1 MECMYKFPERN
12 ATWGDIALRNPD
24 VGGSFPLKPLGEH
37 YIILRNNVSY
47 YHLNYEVDQKTTR
60 GVVIQHVNLASA
72 VYHQAPGIQL
82 GPSFRV
88 LDFASY
94 AFDAIW
100 FNILH
105 TLICG
110 GCVCVPS
117 DYDRQNNNIGKSIE
131 ALRATCCVLTPSVA
145 RLLHPPNV
153 PSLRTLIFAGE
164 KLHSSDI
171 VQWDKLDAIYNCY
184 GVAEC
189 TIACSL
195 RPIRSGEMKTPDI
208 GKAYGTTTWVVHPN
222 SITLASIGQIGE
234 LWIEGPLVGQGYLG
248 DPDRTAAAF
257 VQDPPWLL
265 RGGPGYPGRHGRLYR
280 TGDLVTYNPDGSLRY
295 VGRKDEQVKIHGQR
309 VEFGDVE
316 AHIRQALITEG
327 TLAIQVVVEFISPK
341 GSSNPILAAFI
352 SLPGQDE
359 ITSDALVGLTGDL
372 NDKLA
377 ASLPSHMTPSVYLPI
392 HTIPTT
398 RTGKVD
404 RQKIQE
410 IGCTID
416 LLELTSSF
424 TRRIS
429 PSNTTE
435 QILVDIWAEVL
446 NIPADH
452 ISTDARFT
460 QLGGDSITAMQVVSR
475 GYIQGIELTTSNILR
490 NHTIAKIAP
499 YCQPLR
505 NDLAADHQKSELEG
519 QPWGLSPIQK
529 LFFELHPAGLNHF
542 NQSFLL
548 RLRDVIPASAF
559 YIAAQVL
566 VSRHAML
573 RARFWRDDQDN
584 WQQYIAENDANAF
597 SFSTYSAL
605 PDTEMR
611 RLLQARQQLL
621 DITQGPVFAIDYF
634 EVDNSSIIVLFTAH
648 HLVVDLVSWRIIL
661 HDMERLLRGAQ
672 MLPAVKSTFRQWT
685 DIQKQLGEEQ
695 PSNTTDVD
703 GLLPFELSNGFDFW
717 GVAAPKN
724 VVGLV
729 CDYDVSLDPETTS
742 LLLGDSNRCLRTEP
756 VDIMVAVLIH
766 SLYMLFPDRPA
777 PAIFIEGHGREPPE
791 SSPIDLSET
800 VGWFTALCPVQ
811 VAVQRHSSLIDVIK
825 LVKDLRRSIA
835 CKGLPYFANRWLGD
849 VGQHTDQD
857 TNVEFI
863 FNYAGA
869 YQQLEGAQ
877 SIFRR
882 AEPVNIVEVSPN
894 ARRLALV
901 EINGQ
906 VVENS
911 LQFSISVHQDIKQL
925 EKLKEW
931 AEGLNETFYS
941 STRLLVR
948 IPFTATLSDFPL
960 LQWSYT
966 ELDHLTTRL
975 SRIGVGLDEVAHI
988 FPCTP
993 LQEGILLSIA
1003 KGSTTY
1009 HILQIWRCAHNSPAE
1024 GILPQTLEL
1033 AWRTVIAR
1041 HPIFSVVFVEAAGEH
1056 RFVQVQLRHAPV
1068 RIQHIAPRGGTDCP
1082 VAALKDMMRPPM
1094 FRAKEP
1100 PYNVTICQAPG
1111 GEVAFRLD
1119 INHCLIDAVSFPILL
1134 TELAKAYSGVQPLNP
1149 PPPFDRIIGHI
1160 VRRPSKAKQA
1170 YWEQYLAGVTPCRIP
1185 TTPWSHSERE
1195 TRPGPTRPITLAPS
1209 ITEKLFPFCQSR
1221 NLTRSTVIQ
1230 VAWAMT
1236 LAYLTGNRDACFGYL
1251 ASGRD
1256 VPVAGVEDVVAP
1268 LINLLISRIDLNKQ
1282 ASQVLTTTDQHLINH
1297 FEFQHI
1303 SLAEL
1308 QQQRPGLHGQQLFN
1322 TGMTVRQ
1329 IVPTTS
1335 GDGSSLKLSSEVV
1348 EEDSDEF
1355 DVGVSVELDRS
1366 ATNIR
1371 LGYRPDRIS
1380 PSLAMEAVKTLELA
1394 ITYLVSEEAD
1404 CPTGSLHDAFF
1415 YYRASMSEG
1424 QAEGVWRDR
1433 LRDLRAVQYPDLP
1446 SPAYYRRAN
1455 HSRAEF
1461 HVHNLSITKHGVE
1474 ATVLVW
1480 TAWALLLANYTNEDD
1495 VVFGTSI
1502 YNTCGKPAPGSIPG
1516 EGLSVLPVRITATEV
1531 LCLGALLQE
1540 VTAIHEELAQFR
1552 NLCSN
1557 WIRRLG
1563 ENGERACAFRTILQ
1577 VILQPG
1583 DGQEMKSTSYAKAAD
1598 WYDGVPLCLV
1608 CCIQDADMRL
1618 DVCFDSSVLET
1629 TQVQRMIDQFE
1640 GVLRQLCHAGPD
1652 PDITVRNIST
1662 VSKRDLVDIWSWNNT
1677 DVPKAVEACVHDL
1690 ITETVRRQP
1699 EALAI
1704 HAWDGDLTYQELDD
1718 LSTRLAYYLASIV
1731 RVASGDLIP
1740 LCFEKSMWTSV
1751 AMLGV
1756 MKAGAASVTMDST
1769 YPEVRLRT
1777 IIEQAHTYSKKP
1789 IILSS
1794 IANESLVYRLLKT
1807 NIYRNVVTNR
1817 TRYDPVV
1824 IPEVILRNQMH
1835 TLGRQ
1840 PVANVQPSHI
1850 LYVVFTSGST
1860 GTPKG
1865 AMITHRNFSSAIR
1878 HQRAAFGFRP
1888 DSRVFDFAS
1897 YAYTAVWFN
1906 ILHTLSC
1913 GGCVCV
1919 PSEQDRRNNLAG
1931 AINTLGA
1938 NYCVL
1943 TPSVAR
1949 LLNPTLVPNLRQL
1962 MFAGEKLHPSD
1973 YAPWDTGETNL
1984 ANCYGSAECTVA
1996 ACLAPIPIR
2005 PGATGTPNVDT
2016 RTPAIGKACGTVTWV
2031 VLPNGSGLAG
2041 IGQLGELWIEGPLV
2055 GQGYLGSPEQTD
2067 AAFIKNPP
2075 WLLQGG
2081 GPGYPGRCGR
2091 LYRTGDL
2098 VVYSPNGSLRY
2109 IGRKDDQAKIHG
2121 QRVELGDLEHHLRRH
2136 LTSRPDVHVVA
2147 EVARPAKS
2155 NAPLLVAFVTVSNA
2169 ASDTRVGDHTT
2180 LTSFLAVVK
2189 EQLAADL
2196 PSYMVPAIYLPVDEI
2211 PATGTGKINR
2221 RRLRD
2226 MISGMT
2232 LEELA
2237 GLNLARACELHRE
2250 PATEAEQWLRRSWAS
2265 VLGIE
2270 ISTISARD
2278 NFLRIG
2284 GDSIAAMRLVAA
2296 AQDQSLSLSVADVFR
2311 HPCLEDLA
2319 RILSPD
2325 INTTLDQ
2332 VIAPFSLLEPG
2343 VAEDVLRAEVA
2354 ARCQV
2359 ETHQIIDVFP
2369 CTPLQEG
2376 LLALTMRRA
2385 GDYVARNVFQLPAQ
2399 VDLNRFRLAW
2409 QQVSASHDILR
2420 TRIINLPSRGLVQ
2433 VICANPIDLTASG
2446 SGGLLDYLDEDRSR
2460 DIKLG
2465 SALTYAALIT
2475 ESDTHYFVWTI
2486 HHALY
2491 DAWTI
2496 SLLLRSIVQCYD
2508 GETHGPT
2515 IPFQAFVQYVS
2526 SLDHHTNANYWKTQ
2540 FEGCEAVPFPR
2551 LLDVAGPEIGDR
2563 SQTNQTLQHTITNLQ
2578 WPPNGITPSNIIRG
2592 AWAIFQARY
2601 SNATDVVFGAVVAG
2615 RQAPI
2620 PGINRISGPTIATVP
2635 VRIQLDYG
2643 ARIGDFLSQIQ
2654 SQSIEMLPHEQF
2666 GLSRIARIENIAR
2679 QASTFQ
2685 SVLVVQPKEEE
2696 EQGSGKHIS
2705 LLNQVGGDLSIGFN
2719 QFSTYALTLL
2729 CQLDHRGLDVVLG
2742 ADDKVVN
2749 IEAARRMME
2758 QLETIIRQ
2766 LCCAS
2771 PDTAVREITVSP
2783 RDLVDIWSW
2792 NAQVPEPAQACVH
2805 DLVAE
2810 TVRRRPDVPAICA
2823 WDGDLTYRE
2832 LDNLATKLACYL
2844 TSKNVGLGDL
2854 VPLCFEKSMW
2864 TAVAILGVMKTGAG
2878 SVILDST
2885 YPEARLYEIVQQ
2897 VHAHSNQHI
2906 ILSTVSNE
2914 RLSRALVRA
2923 ESNASSPLVI
2933 PETAVRQSVDLSNW
2947 QPVPTKPDSTLYVVF
2962 TSGSTGTPKGVVIS
2976 HANFSSAITYQRTAL
2991 HIQESSRV
2999 FDFASYAFDIS
3010 WYNLLHTLIMG
3021 GCLCVPSNNDR
3032 RNNIAGAIRRL
3043 GATYANLTPTVARL
3057 ICGQDIPSLQTIAF
3071 SGEKMTQSDIRNWDL
3086 VQTTCLNLYGPA
3098 ECTVIATVSHVT
3110 ESEKSSDPSIG
3121 KGHGVV
3127 TWVVLPDGTGLA
3139 GIGQVGELWLEGPLV
3154 SHGYLGDPQKTAA
3167 VFVKDPPWLLEGGPG
3182 YSGRRGRLYRTGDL
3196 VFYNPDGSIQ
3206 YIGRNTD
3213 EQVKIYGQRVELGDV
3228 EYHLRLCLD
3237 SSYPNVDVVA
3247 EVITPVGSSSPLLAA
3262 FLTISPIEV
3271 APVISCI
3278 EQGLSR
3284 RLPAHM
3290 VPGIYIPVEE
3300 IPMTGTG
3307 KTDRRR
3313 LREMFAN
3320 TALDQLGHRNPARP
3334 KQPPKTR
3341 LEHRLCGLWASILR
3355 INATHISTTD
3365 HFLHLGGDSV
3375 TAMKLVA
3382 AAHEEGLSLSVAR
3395 VFQYPILSDMSAHLV
3410 PESTPFDDVVPFSL
3424 VDVHVDTLQSIVCAQ
3439 NGRPVHISDVL
3450 PTTEFQQECLVSAAS
3465 IPLGRTYH
3473 FFLDFSATIQ
3483 PDQLAAACNQLWQRF
3498 DILRVIFVRLDDQY
3512 LQIVPQGTLLDLSVR
3527 LVSSISEACR
3537 QWCAGDTPLLQFGK
3551 SFVRMTILQSKHA
3564 TRLMMRLCHAQY
3576 DGLML
3581 QQIMRFVEAMLN
3593 GTPPSPVSSFAGYM
3607 QYVQNQRRPA
3617 AQYWRDLLHGS
3628 EISRL
3633 SFDASDADTTKGII
3647 KHKVLVEA
3655 PRSKF
3660 TPANTF
3666 VATCALAISEL
3677 TESRD
3682 VTVGL
3687 LVSGRAAHPRQVD
3700 IAGPCINIVPVRV
3713 RFDDDNNN
3721 VKKFEDVIEAVQRQ
3735 RVAGLAFEASQLSDI
3750 ARSSTDWGPDAQLGL
3765 GFVLQFQNIE
3775 EHPTL
3780 QADGSCVRLEVYGE
3794 EEPAVFDIPAISVVA
3809 KPIGDG
3815 WEITCTANPAMYR
3828 SETILGLIEEIRGS
3842 VERQVLVSTIE

>member
-1 MECMYKFPERN
+1 MIGKQDLATVWSWNAQVPE
-12 ATWGDIALRNPD
+12 AVEASVGDRFAEMVRRQPDAPAVCAWDGDLTYQQLDTLSTRLASHIVSLGIGCGDLVPLCFEKSMWTVVAIFGVLKAGAGSVAIDCTYPEGRLRAI
-24 VGGSFPLKPLGEH
+24 VQLAHGSSRRRLILSSTLNESLSRELAGSSNCAVVVPEAVVQQSIDDLSNWKPLAVRPND
-37 YIILRNNVSY
+37 ILYVVFTSGSTGTP
-47 YHLNYEVDQKTTR
+47 K
-60 GVVIQHVNLASA
+60 GVVIQHVNLVSA
-72 VYHQAPGIQL
+72 VYHQALGIQL

-88 LDFASY
+88 LDLASY

-117 DYDRQNNNIGKSIE
+117 DSDRQNNNIGKAIE

-145 RLLHPPNV
+145 RLLHPPDV

-189 TIACSL
+189 
-195 RPIRSGEMKTPDI
+195 
-208 GKAYGTTTWVVHPN
+208 KAFGTTTWVVHPN
-222 SITLASIGQIGE
+222 SSTLASIGQIGE

-248 DPDRTAAAF
+248 DLDRTAAAF

-265 RGGPGYPGRHGRLYR
+265 RGGPGQPGRRGRLYR
-280 TGDLVTYNPDGSLRY
+280 TGDLVAYNPDGSLRY

-309 VEFGDVE
+309 VEFGDIE

-327 TLAIQVVVEFISPK
+327 TLAIQVVVEIISPK

-352 SLPGQDE
+352 SLPGQDA
-359 ITSDALVGLTGDL
+359 IT
-372 NDKLA
+372 N
-377 ASLPSHMTPSVYLPI
+377 
-392 HTIPTT
+392 
-398 RTGKVD
+398 
-404 RQKIQE
+404 
-410 IGCTID
+410 
-416 LLELTSSF
+416 
-424 TRRIS
+424 
-429 PSNTTE
+429 
-435 QILVDIWAEVL
+435 IWAEVL
-446 NIPADH
+446 NIPAEY

-475 GYIQGIELTTSNILR
+475 GYTQGIELTVSNILR

-499 YCQPLR
+499 YCHPLR

-529 LFFELHPAGLNHF
+529 LFFELHPVGLSHF

-548 RLRDVIPASAF
+548 RLRDVVPASAF

-566 VSRHAML
+566 VSRHVML
-573 RARFWRDDQDN
+573 RARFRRDDQDN
-584 WQQYIAENDANAF
+584 WQQYIAENNANAF

-605 PDTEMR
+605 PDTEMH

-621 DITQGPVFAIDYF
+621 DITHGPVFAIDYF
-634 EVDNSSIIVLFTAH
+634 ELDSSNIIVLFTAH

-672 MLPAVKSTFRQWT
+672 TLPAVKSSFRQWT

-703 GLLPFELSNGFDFW
+703 SLLPFELSNGFDFW
-717 GVAAPKN
+717 GVAAHKN
-724 VVGLV
+724 VVGSV
-729 CDYDVSLDPETTS
+729 CDYDMSLDPETTS

-811 VAVQRHSSLIDVIK
+811 VAVQRDSSLFDVIK

-835 CKGLPYFANRWLGD
+835 WKGLPYFANRWLGD

-857 TNVEFI
+857 TNAEFI

-911 LQFSISVHQDIKQL
+911 LQFSISMHQDINKL
-925 EKLKEW
+925 DKLKEW

-941 STRLLVR
+941 STRFLVR
-948 IPFTATLSDFPL
+948 TPFTATLSDFPL
-960 LQWSYT
+960 LQCSYT

-975 SRIGVGLDEVAHI
+975 SRIGVGLDEVEHI

-1003 KGSTTY
+1003 KDSTTY
-1009 HILQIWRCAHNSPAE
+1009 HISQIWRCAHDSSAE

-1033 AWRTVIAR
+1033 AWRTIIAR
-1041 HPIFSVVFVEAAGEH
+1041 HPIFSVIFVEAMGEH

-1068 RIQHIAPRGGTDCP
+1068 RIQHIAPRGGTDYP
-1082 VAALKDMMRPPM
+1082 VAALKDMTRPPM

-1100 PYNVTICQAPG
+1100 PYNVTICQASG

-1119 INHCLIDAVSFPILL
+1119 INHSLIDAVSFPILL

-1149 PPPFDRIIGHI
+1149 PPPFDRVMGHI
-1160 VRRPSKAKQA
+1160 VRRPSKAKRV
-1170 YWEQYLAGVTPCRIP
+1170 YWEQYLDGVTPCRIP
-1185 TTPWSHSERE
+1185 TTPRSRSERE
-1195 TRPGPTRPITLAPS
+1195 TQPIALAPS

-1268 LINLLISRIDLNKQ
+1268 LINLLISRIDLSKQ
-1282 ASQVLTTTDQHLINH
+1282 ASQVLTTTEQHLINH

-1308 QQQRPGLHGQQLFN
+1308 QQQLPGLHGQQLFN

-1329 IVPTTS
+1329 IVATTS
-1335 GDGSSLKLSSEVV
+1335 GDGSSLKISSEVV

-1366 ATNIR
+1366 ATSIR

-1394 ITYLVSEEAD
+1394 ITYLVSEQEAD

-1415 YYRASMSEG
+1415 YYQASMSEG
-1424 QAEGVWRDR
+1424 QAEEIWRDR

-1446 SPAYYRRAN
+1446 SPAYCRRAN
-1455 HSRAEF
+1455 HSKAEF
-1461 HVHNLSITKHGVE
+1461 HLHNLSITKQGVE

-1502 YNTCGKPAPGSIPG
+1502 YSTCGKPTPGSIPS
-1516 EGLSVLPVRITATEV
+1516 ERFSALPVRITATEA

-1540 VTAIHEELAQFR
+1540 VTAVHEELEQFR
-1552 NLCSN
+1552 HLCSN

-1563 ENGERACAFRTILQ
+1563 ENGERACAFGTILQ

-1583 DGQEMKSTSYAKAAD
+1583 DGQETKPTSYAKAAD

-1608 CCIQDADMRL
+1608 CCIQDADMSI
-1618 DVCFDSSVLET
+1618 DVCFNSSVLET

-1662 VSKRDLVDIWSWNNT
+1662 VSERDLVDIWSWNST

-1690 ITETVRRQP
+1690 ITETARRQP

-1718 LSTRLAYYLASIV
+1718 LSTRLAYYLSSIV
-1731 RVASGDLIP
+1731 RVESGDLIP

-1789 IILSS
+1789 VILSS
-1794 IANESLVYRLLKT
+1794 IVNKSLAYRLLEN
-1807 NIYRNVVTNR
+1807 NIHRDVVASR
-1817 TRYDPVV
+1817 TGYDQVV

-1840 PVANVQPSHI
+1840 LVVNVQPSHI

-1865 AMITHRNFSSAIR
+1865 AMITHRNFSSAIQ

-1913 GGCVCV
+1913 GGCLCV

-1973 YAPWDTGETNL
+1973 HALWDTGETIM

-1996 ACLAPIPIR
+1996 ACLAPISIR

-2016 RTPAIGKACGTVTWV
+2016 RTPAIGKAYGTVTWV

-2055 GQGYLGSPEQTD
+2055 GQGYLGSPELTD

-2091 LYRTGDL
+2091 VYRTGDL
-2098 VVYSPNGSLRY
+2098 VVYSPDGSLRY

-2121 QRVELGDLEHHLRRH
+2121 QRIELGDLEHHLRRH
-2136 LTSRPDVHVVA
+2136 LTPRPDVRVVA

-2169 ASDTRVGDHTT
+2169 ASDARVEDHRT
-2180 LTSFLAVVK
+2180 LASFLAAFK

-2196 PSYMVPAIYLPVDEI
+2196 PSHMVPAIYLPVDEI

-2270 ISTISARD
+2270 VSTISARD

-2332 VIAPFSLLEPG
+2332 VIAPFSLLGLG

-2359 ETHQIIDVFP
+2359 ETYQIIDVFP

-2420 TRIINLPSRGLVQ
+2420 TRIINLPSHGLVQ
-2433 VICANPIDLTASG
+2433 VVCANPIDLTASG

-2460 DIKLG
+2460 DITLG

-2496 SLLLRSIVQCYD
+2496 SLLLRSIAQCYD
-2508 GETHGPT
+2508 GETHSPT

-2526 SLDHHTNANYWKTQ
+2526 SLDHDANANYWKTQ

-2551 LLDVAGPEIGDR
+2551 LLDAAGPEIGDR
-2563 SQTNQTLQHTITNLQ
+2563 SQTNQTLQHMITNLQ
-2578 WPPNGITPSNIIRG
+2578 WPSNGITPSNIIRA

-2666 GLSRIARIENIAR
+2666 GLSRIARIENIAP

-2685 SVLVVQPKEEE
+2685 SVLVVQPKEEEEE

-2729 CQLDHRGLDVVLG
+2729 FQLDHRGLDVVLG

-2766 LCCAS
+2766 LCRAS
-2771 PDTAVREITVSP
+2771 PDTTVHEITISP
-2783 RDLVDIWSW
+2783 RDLADIWSW
-2792 NAQVPEPAQACVH
+2792 NAQVPEPVQA
-2805 DLVAE
+2805 
-2810 TVRRRPDVPAICA
+2810 
-2823 WDGDLTYRE
+2823 
-2832 LDNLATKLACYL
+2832 AT
-2844 TSKNVGLGDL
+2844 
-2854 VPLCFEKSMW
+2854 
-2864 TAVAILGVMKTGAG
+2864 
-2878 SVILDST
+2878 
-2885 YPEARLYEIVQQ
+2885 
-2897 VHAHSNQHI
+2897 
-2906 ILSTVSNE
+2906 
-2914 RLSRALVRA
+2914 
-2923 ESNASSPLVI
+2923 
-2933 PETAVRQSVDLSNW
+2933 
-2947 QPVPTKPDSTLYVVF
+2947 
-2962 TSGSTGTPKGVVIS
+2962 
-2976 HANFSSAITYQRTAL
+2976 TYQRTAL

-3010 WYNLLHTLIMG
+3010 GYNLLHTLIMG
-3021 GCLCVPSNNDR
+3021 GCLCVPSNDDR
-3032 RNNIAGAIRRL
+3032 SNNIGGAIRRL

-3057 ICGQDIPSLQTIAF
+3057 ICGHDIPSLRTVAF
-3071 SGEKMTQSDIRNWDL
+3071 GGEKMTQADLRNWDL
-3086 VQTTCLNLYGPA
+3086 AQTTCLNLYGPA

-3110 ESEKSSDPSIG
+3110 DSEKSSDPSIG

-3154 SHGYLGDPQKTAA
+3154 GHGYLGDPQKTAA
-3167 VFVKDPPWLLEGGPG
+3167 VFVQDPPWLLEGGPG

-3196 VFYNPDGSIQ
+3196 VFYNPNGSIQ

-3213 EQVKIYGQRVELGDV
+3213 EQVKIHGQRVELGDI
-3228 EYHLRLCLD
+3228 EYHLRLCLG
-3237 SSYPNVDVVA
+3237 SSHPNVDVVA
-3247 EVITPVGSSSPLLAA
+3247 EVITPAGSKSPLLAA
-3262 FLTISPIEV
+3262 FLTISPVEV
-3271 APVISCI
+3271 AFP
-3278 EQGLSR
+3278 
-3284 RLPAHM
+3284 
-3290 VPGIYIPVEE
+3290 
-3300 IPMTGTG
+3300 
-3307 KTDRRR
+3307 
-3313 LREMFAN
+3313 
-3320 TALDQLGHRNPARP
+3320 
-3334 KQPPKTR
+3334 
-3341 LEHRLCGLWASILR
+3341 
-3355 INATHISTTD
+3355 
-3365 HFLHLGGDSV
+3365 
-3375 TAMKLVA
+3375 
-3382 AAHEEGLSLSVAR
+3382 
-3395 VFQYPILSDMSAHLV
+3395 
-3410 PESTPFDDVVPFSL
+3410 
-3424 VDVHVDTLQSIVCAQ
+3424 
-3439 NGRPVHISDVL
+3439 
-3450 PTTEFQQECLVSAAS
+3450 
-3465 IPLGRTYH
+3465 
-3473 FFLDFSATIQ
+3473 
-3483 PDQLAAACNQLWQRF
+3483 
-3498 DILRVIFVRLDDQY
+3498 
-3512 LQIVPQGTLLDLSVR
+3512 
-3527 LVSSISEACR
+3527 
-3537 QWCAGDTPLLQFGK
+3537 
-3551 SFVRMTILQSKHA
+3551 
-3564 TRLMMRLCHAQY
+3564 
-3576 DGLML
+3576 
-3581 QQIMRFVEAMLN
+3581 
-3593 GTPPSPVSSFAGYM
+3593 
-3607 QYVQNQRRPA
+3607 
-3617 AQYWRDLLHGS
+3617 
-3628 EISRL
+3628 
-3633 SFDASDADTTKGII
+3633 
-3647 KHKVLVEA
+3647 
-3655 PRSKF
+3655 
-3660 TPANTF
+3660 
-3666 VATCALAISEL
+3666 
-3677 TESRD
+3677 
-3682 VTVGL
+3682 
-3687 LVSGRAAHPRQVD
+3687 
-3700 IAGPCINIVPVRV
+3700 
-3713 RFDDDNNN
+3713 
-3721 VKKFEDVIEAVQRQ
+3721 
-3735 RVAGLAFEASQLSDI
+3735 
-3750 ARSSTDWGPDAQLGL
+3750 
-3765 GFVLQFQNIE
+3765 
-3775 EHPTL
+3775 
-3780 QADGSCVRLEVYGE
+3780 
-3794 EEPAVFDIPAISVVA
+3794 
-3809 KPIGDG
+3809 
-3815 WEITCTANPAMYR
+3815 
-3828 SETILGLIEEIRGS
+3828 
-3842 VERQVLVSTIE
+3842 